1 MSDIGIMPDIISR
14 IFSLIMPD
22 IGIMCG
28 IIGSF
33 MRKEE
38 VLTLLFVF
46 YVIFPIFSVI
56 FALF

>member
-1 MSDIGIMPDIISR
+1 MSDIGIMPGIMSR
-14 IFSLIMPD
+14 ISTLIMPD

-28 IIGSF
+28 IIAHF

-38 VLTLLFVF
+38 VLALLFVF
-46 YVIFPIFSVI
+46 YGIFPNLSVI